1 MSNGTDMPVRLL
13 SNAFSIVPLLPSS
26 AHYSTHPHV
35 TPRERIQEACSS
47 HSVHDVRRPAR
58 MLAVRASPGEAAF
71 IDYLPG
77 LGNRPQVLPIT
88 AYINCKP

>member
-1 MSNGTDMPVRLL
+1 MLSALCLCCQAQHITARTHMSRPERDFKRL
-13 SNAFSIVPLLPSS
+13 
-26 AHYSTHPHV
+26 
-35 TPRERIQEACSS
+35 CSS
-47 HSVHDVRRPAR
+47 YSVHDVRRPAR
-58 MLAVRASPGEAAF
+58 KLAVRASPGEAAF

>member
-1 MSNGTDMPVRLL
+1 M
-13 SNAFSIVPLLPSS
+13 
-26 AHYSTHPHV
+26 
-35 TPRERIQEACSS
+35 
-47 HSVHDVRRPAR
+47 RRPAR
-58 MLAVRASPGEAAF
+58 KLAVRASPGEAAF